1 MYLDKVRDLKKKTG
15 LTNKYIAEKMHR
27 SERTV
32 ARFFSG
38 EKEIGIDELRELVSI
53 LGGTLDEV
61 LDESDFKLPT
71 PEVEAL
77 KNEVTAL
84 TSAVDELKL
93 IESALR
99 DEIAMLKDKI
109 IGLDAENDRLRLML
123 AHKEEV
129 ISLQRDV
136 IDLHKQSRSIPE
148 VLTLK

>member
-53 LGGTLDEV
+53 MGGTLDEV

-77 KNEVTAL
+77 KNEI
-84 TSAVDELKL
+84 TSLSSTIDEMKL
-93 IESALR
+93 VESALR
-99 DEIAMLKDKI
+99 DELAILKDKI
-109 IGLDAENDRLRLML
+109 ISLDAENDRLRLTL
-123 AHKEEV
+123 AHKEEIV
-129 ISLQRDV
+129 SLQREV
-136 IDLHKQSRSIPE
+136 IELHKQNRSIPD
-148 VLTLK
+148 VLTFK

>member
-1 MYLDKVRDLKKKTG
+1 MYLDKVRDLKKKTE

-53 LGGTLDEV
+53 LGGTLDEI

-71 PEVEAL
+71 PEIEAL
-77 KNEVTAL
+77 KNEVATL
-84 TSAVDELKL
+84 TSAIDEMKLVESTLKDELA
-93 IESALR
+93 I
-99 DEIAMLKDKI
+99 LKEKI

-123 AHKEEV
+123 THKEEI

-136 IDLHKQSRSIPE
+136 IELHKQNRSTPE
-148 VLTLK
+148 AFKL